1 VRVLVD
7 QCLPRHLANELPGHD
22 ATTVRAQR
30 WLGLRN
36 GVLLRAAVDAGF
48 EVFITNDSSIEFQ
61 QNVKRIGIAVIALEG
76 FRNRIQDL
84 RPAIP
89 QILQELTTIQP
100 GLVVTITRPGFLRA

>member
-1 VRVLVD
+1 MRVLVD
-7 QCLPRHLANELPGHD
+7 QCLPRHLAAELPGHE

-61 QNVKRIGIAVIALEG
+61 QNVRRIGIGVIAIEG
-76 FRNRIQDL
+76 VRNRIQDL
-84 RPAIP
+84 RPLIP
-89 QILQELTTIQP
+89 RILEHLKTIER
-100 GLVVTITRPGFLRA
+100 GTVVTIAG

>member
-7 QCLPRHLANELPGHD
+7 QCLPRHLAAELTGHE

-48 EVFITNDSSIEFQ
+48 DVFITNDSSIEFQ
-61 QNVKRIGIAVIALEG
+61 QNVRRIGIAVIALVG

-84 RPAIP
+84 RPCVP
-89 QILQELTTIQP
+89 QILEELATIQP
-100 GLVVTITRPGFLRA
+100 GEVRTISRR

>member
-1 VRVLVD
+1 MRILVD
-7 QCLPRHLANELPGHD
+7 QCLPRHLATELTGHE

-61 QNVKRIGIAVIALEG
+61 QNVKRIGIAVIALVG

-84 RPAIP
+84 RPVIP
-89 QILQELTTIQP
+89 RILEELATIKP
-100 GLVVTITRPGFLRA
+100 GQLVTISRR